1 MNSQLNSIDLVDDQS
16 LNQVTNV
23 EFHLPVNPN
32 FSNLEIVNKLQL
44 NSRNRCVLKVIL
56 NGKYVDMEIE
66 TGSEISCMSK
76 KTYDSLGLVGSTL
89 TKCPR
94 QLIVANGQAVS
105 AVYKTLVFVRYK
117 CRITQLS
124 IKLRY

>member
-32 FSNLEIVNKLQL
+32 FSNLDIVNKLQL

-66 TGSEISCMSK
+66 TGSEIYCMSK

-89 TKCPR
+89 TKCSEHLTR
-94 QLIVANGQAVS
+94 SVERN
-105 AVYKTLVFVRYK
+105 
-117 CRITQLS
+117 ITKRRSQH
-124 IKLRY
+124 ILRNWCWHGSRFKQ